1 MEFLPCF
8 GPFTAIL
15 GNGFRLDIF
24 FGSYQ
29 CRSILGPLLY
39 LLYTNDLPEVV
50 HEQHIEED
58 EQSHQHSFNVS
69 CQSCG
74 EICLYADDSTLT
86 LSSKNVQELTVKI
99 AQKYSV
105 ISEYMAS
112 NRLILNSD
120 KTHLMVMTSARM
132 HSVHQDF
139 GIYLDTGS
147 ETILPQNEER
157 LLGAIVSN
165 DLSWNSHVRDS
176 KNSLISTLTSRVNA
190 LSKMCQFSN
199 FQVRKMVANGIVMS
213 YLSYLMPVYGGCPEY
228 LLDALQTLQNRAAR
242 LVTNSS
248 WYTSSATMLHQVGWL
263 SVRQMVA
270 YYSLIFLFKTKQN
283 TVPFYIHNKISAHF
297 NVQTRLSESNG
308 IKEIRKMKT
317 RLGLQSFLPRTIC
330 QWNSLPHDVRMISDL
345 KKFKFKVKQWV
356 KQQF

>member
-1 MEFLPCF
+1 MQENAL
-8 GPFTAIL
+8 L
-15 GNGFRLDIF
+15 WFR
-24 FGSYQ
+24 SYLSNRSQ
-29 CRSILGPLLY
+29 SVIIDGHLSDPLSQECGVPQGSILGPLLY
-39 LLYTNDLPEVV
+39 LLYTNDLPEIV

-86 LSSKNVQELTVKI
+86 LSSKNVQELTVSI

-190 LSKMCQFSN
+190 LSKMCRFSN
-199 FQVRKMVANGIVMS
+199 FQFRKMVANGIVMS

-228 LLDALQTLQNRAAR
+228 LLDAPQTLQNRAAR
-242 LVTNSS
+242 LVTISS
-248 WYTSSATMLHQVGWL
+248 WYTPSATMLHQVGWL

-283 TVPFYIHNKISAHF
+283 RVPFYIHNKISAPF
-297 NVQTRLSESNG
+297 NVQTRLSISNG
-308 IKEIRKMKT
+308 SRKSE
-317 RLGLQSFLPRTIC
+317 R
-330 QWNSLPHDVRMISDL
+330 
-345 KKFKFKVKQWV
+345 
-356 KQQF
+356 